1 MHCIEHTSLAT
12 SVIHSYTRLIS
23 SLSSYTLLATI
34 TGASRAVLVLRP
46 FTRRSAPKVT
56 THTHTLLSCRHTPST
71 YPLSDM
77 THPINTNIFC
87 DRLNQLYLRD
97 QETTNFITTV
107 RTLFG
112 APFVRRP
119 GHKALQSTQPSSS
132 GSGGGSSTRGRGG
145 GVVVELDQEVND
157 DIMND
162 NAAAGIRVLPVP
174 PDNAVLTEITKRLT
188 RYNTALRTCSDKNED
203 HRNST
208 NTADVRKG
216 MVMVVD

>member
-1 MHCIEHTSLAT
+1 
-12 SVIHSYTRLIS
+12 
-23 SLSSYTLLATI
+23 
-34 TGASRAVLVLRP
+34 
-46 FTRRSAPKVT
+46 
-56 THTHTLLSCRHTPST
+56 
-71 YPLSDM
+71 M

-145 GVVVELDQEVND
+145 GGSEGSIRVIGIIICGCGCVVVIVVIVVVVAGHDEGELVSPTT
-157 DIMND
+157 
-162 NAAAGIRVLPVP
+162 PVF
-174 PDNAVLTEITKRLT
+174 DAEI
-188 RYNTALRTCSDKNED
+188 
-203 HRNST
+203 
-208 NTADVRKG
+208 
-216 MVMVVD
+216 